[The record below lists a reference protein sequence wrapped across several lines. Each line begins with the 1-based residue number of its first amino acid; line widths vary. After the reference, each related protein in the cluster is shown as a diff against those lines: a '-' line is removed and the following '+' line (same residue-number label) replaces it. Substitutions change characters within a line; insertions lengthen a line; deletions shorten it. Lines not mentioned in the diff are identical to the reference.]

1 MTRPPQSKKP
11 APNGSLLF
19 KFRARD
25 TQFGVTRSTL
35 NALAK
40 KLGVSGTQVIH
51 MALSRFAATVLP
63 AYAPDDGPLTTKQ
76 IAGIRKVA
84 AKHLPQGE
92 VTFRVDLFTSGATGN
107 QP

>member
-1 MTRPPQSKKP
+1 MQ
-11 APNGSLLF
+11 NGNLLV

-35 NALAK
+35 KALAR
-40 KLGVSGTQVIH
+40 KLGVSETQIIH

-76 IAGIRKVA
+76 IAGLRKDA
-84 AKHLPQGE
+84 AKQLPQ
-92 VTFRVDLFTSGATGN
+92 VRIPVNLATN
-107 QP
+107 SRSM